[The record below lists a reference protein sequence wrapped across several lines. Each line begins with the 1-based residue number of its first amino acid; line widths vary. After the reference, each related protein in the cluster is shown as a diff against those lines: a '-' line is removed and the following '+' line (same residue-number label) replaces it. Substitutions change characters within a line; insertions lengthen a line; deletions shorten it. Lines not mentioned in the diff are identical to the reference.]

1 MKLVIIGAV
10 VAIVIAL
17 GSFFCG
23 WSFAQKSQ
31 EVTELKT
38 QMHEEHV
45 ELSHKLDA
53 LGTKIE
59 AMDKKLDILVNI
71 ATRPSAYELDSKQ

>member
-10 VAIVIAL
+10 VAIAIAL
-17 GSFFCG
+17 GSFFGG

-38 QMHEEHV
+38 QMNEEHV
-45 ELSHKLDA
+45 ELSHKIDA
-53 LGTKIE
+53 LGMKME

-71 ATRPSAYELDSKQ
+71 AVHPSAYELDSKQ

>member
-10 VAIVIAL
+10 VAIAIAL
-17 GSFFCG
+17 GSFFGG

-53 LGTKIE
+53 FGMKIE
-59 AMDKKLDILVNI
+59 SMDKKLDILVNI

>member
-1 MKLVIIGAV
+1 MKFVIIGAV
-10 VAIVIAL
+10 VAISIAL
-17 GSFFCG
+17 GSFFGG

-31 EVTELKT
+31 EITELKT
-38 QMHEEHV
+38 QIHEEHIN
-45 ELSHKLDA
+45 LSHKLDT
-53 LGTKIE
+53 LGMKME

>member
-10 VAIVIAL
+10 VAIAIAF

-31 EVTELKT
+31 EITELKT
-38 QMHEEHV
+38 QIHEEHIN
-45 ELSHKLDA
+45 LSHKLDA
-53 LGTKIE
+53 LGTKME
-59 AMDKKLDILVNI
+59 AMDKKLDLLVNI

>member
-1 MKLVIIGAV
+1 MKLVIIGLV
-10 VAIVIAL
+10 VAAAIAL
-17 GSFFCG
+17 GSFFGG

-31 EVTELKT
+31 DVTELKT

-45 ELSHKLDA
+45 KLSHKLDV
-53 LGTKIE
+53 LGMKME

-71 ATRPSAYELDSKQ
+71 AVRPSAYELDSKQ

>member
-1 MKLVIIGAV
+1 MKLVIIDAV
-10 VAIVIAL
+10 VAITIAL

-38 QMHEEHV
+38 QMHEEHA

-53 LGTKIE
+53 LGMKME
-59 AMDKKLDILVNI
+59 AMDKKLDLLVNI

>member
-1 MKLVIIGAV
+1 MKLVIIGLV
-10 VAIVIAL
+10 VATAIAL
-17 GSFFCG
+17 GSFFGG

-38 QMHEEHV
+38 QMHEEHI
-45 ELSHKLDA
+45 ELANKLDA
-53 LGTKIE
+53 FGMKME

-71 ATRPSAYELDSKQ
+71 ATRPSAYELDSRH

>member
-1 MKLVIIGAV
+1 MKLVIIGLV
-10 VAIVIAL
+10 VAIAIAL
-17 GSFFCG
+17 GSFFGG

-53 LGTKIE
+53 LGMKME

-71 ATRPSAYELDSKQ
+71 AVRPSTCELDLKR

>member
-1 MKLVIIGAV
+1 MKLVIIGLV
-10 VAIVIAL
+10 VAAVIAIS
-17 GSFFCG
+17 SFFGG

-38 QMHEEHV
+38 QMHKEHV
-45 ELSHKLDA
+45 ELAHKLDS
-53 LGTKIE
+53 LGMKME

-71 ATRPSAYELDSKQ
+71 ATRPSAYELDSKR

>member
-10 VAIVIAL
+10 VAIAIAL
-17 GSFFCG
+17 GSFFGG

-31 EVTELKT
+31 EITELKT
-38 QMHEEHV
+38 QIHEEHV

-53 LGTKIE
+53 LGMKTE
-59 AMDKKLDILVNI
+59 AMDKKLDLLVNI

>member
-10 VAIVIAL
+10 VAIAIAL
-17 GSFFCG
+17 SSFFGG
-23 WSFAQKSQ
+23 WSFAHKSQ

-45 ELSHKLDA
+45 EL
-53 LGTKIE
+53 
-59 AMDKKLDILVNI
+59 
-71 ATRPSAYELDSKQ
+71 

>member
-1 MKLVIIGAV
+1 MKLVIVGLV
-10 VAIVIAL
+10 VAIAIAL
-17 GSFFCG
+17 GSFFGG

-38 QMHEEHV
+38 QLHEEHV
-45 ELSHKLDA
+45 ELAHKLDS
-53 LGTKIE
+53 LGMKME

-71 ATRPSAYELDSKQ
+71 ATRPSAYELDSKR

>member
-10 VAIVIAL
+10 VAIAIAL
-17 GSFFCG
+17 GSFFGG

-31 EVTELKT
+31 EITELKT
-38 QMHEEHV
+38 QIHEEHIN
-45 ELSHKLDA
+45 LSHKLDA
-53 LGTKIE
+53 LGMKME
-59 AMDKKLDILVNI
+59 AMDKKLDLLVNI

>member
-1 MKLVIIGAV
+1 MKLAIIGLV
-10 VAIVIAL
+10 VAAAIAL
-17 GSFFCG
+17 GSFFGG

-45 ELSHKLDA
+45 ELSHKLDS
-53 LGTKIE
+53 LGMKME

-71 ATRPSAYELDSKQ
+71 AVRPAAYELDSKQ

>member
-10 VAIVIAL
+10 VAIAIAL

-38 QMHEEHV
+38 QMHEEHIN
-45 ELSHKLDA
+45 LSHKLDA
-53 LGTKIE
+53 LGTKME
-59 AMDKKLDILVNI
+59 AMDKKLDLLVNI

>member
-1 MKLVIIGAV
+1 MKLVIIGSL
-10 VAIVIAL
+10 VAIALAL
-17 GSFFCG
+17 GSFFGG
-23 WSFAQKSQ
+23 WSFAQKSK

-53 LGTKIE
+53 LGTKME
-59 AMDKKLDILVNI
+59 AMDNKLDLLVNI
-71 ATRPSAYELDSKQ
+71 ATRPSAYELDSKR

>member
-10 VAIVIAL
+10 VAAAIAL
-17 GSFFCG
+17 CSFFGG
-23 WSFAQKSQ
+23 WSFAQQSQ
-31 EVTELKT
+31 EVTELKS

-45 ELSHKLDA
+45 ELAHKLDA
-53 LGTKIE
+53 LGTKME
-59 AMDKKLDILVNI
+59 AMDKKLDLLVNI

>member
-10 VAIVIAL
+10 VAISIAL
-17 GSFFCG
+17 GSFFGG

-38 QMHEEHV
+38 QMHEEHIN
-45 ELSHKLDA
+45 LSHKLDT
-53 LGTKIE
+53 LGMKME

-71 ATRPSAYELDSKQ
+71 ATRPSTYELDSKQ

>member
-1 MKLVIIGAV
+1 MKLVIISLV
-10 VAIVIAL
+10 VAAAIAL
-17 GSFFCG
+17 GSFFGG

-45 ELSHKLDA
+45 ELAHKLDA
-53 LGTKIE
+53 LGMKME

-71 ATRPSAYELDSKQ
+71 AVRPSACELDSKQ

>member
-10 VAIVIAL
+10 VAIAIAL
-17 GSFFCG
+17 GSFFGG

-53 LGTKIE
+53 LGTKME

-71 ATRPSAYELDSKQ
+71 AVSLSAYELDLRQ

>member
-1 MKLVIIGAV
+1 MKLVIIGLVIAS
-10 VAIVIAL
+10 AIAL
-17 GSFFCG
+17 GSFFGG
-23 WSFAQKSQ
+23 WYFAQKSQ

-38 QMHEEHV
+38 QMHEEHA

-53 LGTKIE
+53 LGMKME

-71 ATRPSAYELDSKQ
+71 AVRPSAYELDSRK

>member
-1 MKLVIIGAV
+1 MKLVIIGLV
-10 VAIVIAL
+10 VAIAIAL
-17 GSFFCG
+17 GSFFGG

-45 ELSHKLDA
+45 ELAHKLDA
-53 LGTKIE
+53 FGMKME

-71 ATRPSAYELDSKQ
+71 ATRPSAYELDSKR